1 MKNQFLK
8 AFRLST
14 TIRPQILTQKRE
26 LQKASDDRQIPK
38 LVARLDTLLKRNET
52 IQPYLKM

>member
-26 LQKASDDRQIPK
+26 LQKASDKRQIPK
-38 LVARLDTLLKRNET
+38 LVARLDTLLKRQEIINT
-52 IQPYLKM
+52 KLKM